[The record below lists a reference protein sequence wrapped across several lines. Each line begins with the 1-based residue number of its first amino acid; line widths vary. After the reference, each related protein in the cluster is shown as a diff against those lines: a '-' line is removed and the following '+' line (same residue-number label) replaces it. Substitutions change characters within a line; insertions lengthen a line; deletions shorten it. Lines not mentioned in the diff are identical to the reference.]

1 MIGEASCWKE
11 WAATECRPYKHGGF
25 LNYNQSDM
33 DSKEPLATNALSEA
47 DRKAAASRQR
57 LREIAAKDDF
67 AKVREFLVLVVDDSI
82 DNVAVISLDLQSE
95 GYKVVTAS
103 NGEEAVS
110 VASLT
115 HPDLILMD
123 LSMPRMDGFEATRR
137 IREFEQ
143 LKEVP
148 VIAITAFSTDGF
160 RRAAYDVGIS
170 GYLVKP
176 IDSRQMHN
184 LIRRLLAPKDTFSG
198 DLPSGSI
205 LGK

>member
-1 MIGEASCWKE
+1 
-11 WAATECRPYKHGGF
+11 
-25 LNYNQSDM
+25 M

-47 DRKAAASRQR
+47 DLKAASSRR
-57 LREIAAKDDF
+57 LREIAAEDDF
-67 AKVREFLVLVVDDSI
+67 AKVIEFLVLVVDDSI

-103 NGEEAVS
+103 NGEEAVA

-137 IREFEQ
+137 IREFET
-143 LKEVP
+143 LKDVP

-160 RRAAYDVGIS
+160 RRAAYDVGIA

-176 IDSRQMHN
+176 IDSKQMHR

-198 DLPSGSI
+198 DLNSGSI
-205 LGK
+205 LRK

>member
-1 MIGEASCWKE
+1 V
-11 WAATECRPYKHGGF
+11 
-25 LNYNQSDM
+25 NYNQSGM
-33 DSKEPLATNALSEA
+33 DPKEPLATNALTEA
-47 DRKAAASRQR
+47 DKSAASNHQR
-57 LREIAAKDDF
+57 LRDIAAKDDF

-123 LSMPRMDGFEATRR
+123 LSMPRMDGFEATRK
-137 IREFEQ
+137 IREFET

-160 RRAAYDVGIS
+160 RRAAYDVGIA

-176 IDSRQMHN
+176 IDSKRMHH
-184 LIRRLLAPKDTFSG
+184 LIRRLLAPKDTLSG
-198 DLPSGSI
+198 DLSSGSI

>member
-1 MIGEASCWKE
+1 M
-11 WAATECRPYKHGGF
+11 
-25 LNYNQSDM
+25 NYNQSGM
-33 DSKEPLATNALSEA
+33 DSKEPLATNALTEA
-47 DRKAAASRQR
+47 DKRAASNHQR
-57 LREIAAKDDF
+57 LRDIAAKDDF

-123 LSMPRMDGFEATRR
+123 LSMPRMDGFEATRK
-137 IREFEQ
+137 IREFET

-160 RRAAYDVGIS
+160 RRAAYDVGIA

-176 IDSRQMHN
+176 IDSRQMHH
-184 LIRRLLAPKDTFSG
+184 LIRRLLAPKDTLSG
-198 DLPSGSI
+198 DLSSGSI